1 MEGPFCGDDT
11 GESCSGPG
19 CGDDA
24 VFADIYLG
32 SGWCACQNPNG
43 SHCGSV
49 APGDG
54 GKTKTKTV
62 QNVGNGDSAISSLRH
77 TALSEGELS
86 RLIRKLL

>member
-19 CGDDA
+19 CGDD
-24 VFADIYLG
+24 
-32 SGWCACQNPNG
+32 
-43 SHCGSV
+43 